1 MVEHKWKIQFS
12 LNIYRIIEAQKGTIT
27 MVTAKLV
34 NMLGMQDRYDEIL
47 GIYQE
52 MNSNIYYANLYHLP
66 TIYAQLAIVY
76 AKNKNAYSFI
86 EYALYSYYLFVL
98 TNQPFYDKFK
108 NDMEE
113 ITMSS
118 LDYCY

>member
-1 MVEHKWKIQFS
+1 MK
-12 LNIYRIIEAQKGTIT
+12 
-27 MVTAKLV
+27 
-34 NMLGMQDRYDEIL
+34 
-47 GIYQE
+47 
-52 MNSNIYYANLYHLP
+52 SNIYYANLYHLP